1 MLTTSPCLPA
11 RQRVA
16 AMSIALSSIAAMA
29 IVHVPAWAQS
39 GPAVKLFKIVSARDE
54 IVVGV
59 EATQLIAGAGPDVGR
74 FASALADKGQLT
86 VWQYASS
93 KDASGALVQAPL
105 RQVAIFKSDT
115 VRIEPYSTPL
125 PIRAPAAAQ

>member
-1 MLTTSPCLPA
+1 M

-16 AMSIALSSIAAMA
+16 ALSVALSSIAAVGL
-29 IVHVPAWAQS
+29 VHVPAWAQS
-39 GPAVKLFKIVSARDE
+39 GPAVKLFKLVSARDE

-59 EATQLIAGAGPDVGR
+59 EASQLGAGSGPEVGR

-86 VWQYASS
+86 VWQYASH

-105 RQVAIFKSDT
+105 RQVAIFKNDT

-125 PIRAPAAAQ
+125 PIQPPGAAK

>member
-1 MLTTSPCLPA
+1 MSTHPV

-16 AMSIALSSIAAMA
+16 AISIALSAIA
-29 IVHVPAWAQS
+29 PAWAQS
-39 GPAVKLFKIVSARDE
+39 DAGVKLFKVVSARDE

-59 EATQLIAGAGPDVGR
+59 DAAQLGAGTGPEVGR
-74 FASALADKGQLT
+74 LAAALVDKGQLT
-86 VWQYASS
+86 VWQYASQ

-105 RQVAIFKSDT
+105 RQVAIFKNDT

-125 PIRAPAAAQ
+125 PIKAPGAAK